1 MAGSADLRDYWKKR
15 VVEVR
20 GQFSPYPGSEQ
31 VFMLIRQKIGCCA
44 ADAVQLNV
52 PIFARERIVA
62 FKHTDW
68 VKVTG
73 TIDFRERNGS
83 YFTVLLVSSASDV
96 VACPPDPNPYI
107 K

>member
-1 MAGSADLRDYWKKR
+1 M
-15 VVEVR
+15 
-20 GQFSPYPGSEQ
+20 
-31 VFMLIRQKIGCCA
+31 
-44 ADAVQLNV
+44 

-96 VACPPDPNPYI
+96 VACPPHPNPQQWLEPSVTSPQLSRWSRPRS
-107 K
+107 